1 MTLSVTL
8 VFLRLQRTGDGMLP
22 EAGPSISLPFLEIGT
37 VVVRSTCGLFRR
49 FFSFYDISIETRFY
63 AR

>member
-1 MTLSVTL
+1 MTLSATL

-37 VVVRSTCGLFRR
+37 V
-49 FFSFYDISIETRFY
+49 FSFYDISIETRFY